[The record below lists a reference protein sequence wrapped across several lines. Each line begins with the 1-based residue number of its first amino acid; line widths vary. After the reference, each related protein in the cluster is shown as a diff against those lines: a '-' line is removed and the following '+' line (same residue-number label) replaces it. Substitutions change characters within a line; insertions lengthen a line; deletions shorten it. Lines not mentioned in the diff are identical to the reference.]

1 MKIPLTAAGSLLAAL
16 AADAATL
23 TRLELEQRL
32 QALEKA
38 PAPAQLSPGAM
49 CYAMMPPDTSQQAYV
64 CPKCGDKTLYA
75 RSFADDIDWHRRSV
89 KQLRAKGLDC
99 VLDESA
105 FCKKCGQGVKEKK
118 FVLVV
123 QWPEQKQPH
132 RTVLRSEDDLELLL
146 EFFDGKATHSLGQ
159 MGEQP
164 LKNYLPQIRNLLGV
178 WTGGVSP
185 KATGA
190 KKP

>member
-16 AADAATL
+16 VADAATL

-49 CYAMMPPDTSQQAYV
+49 CYAVAIPDNSKQAYV
-64 CPKCGDKTLYA
+64 CPKCGEKTLYA
-75 RSFADDIDWHRRSV
+75 RSFADDVDWYRRSV
-89 KQLRAKGLDC
+89 KQLREKGLDC
-99 VLDESA
+99 TLDESA
-105 FCKKCGQGVKEKK
+105 FCKKCGQGATEKK

-123 QWPEQKQPH
+123 QWPELKQPH

-146 EFFDGKATHSLGQ
+146 EFLAGKQTHSLGP
-159 MGEQP
+159 MGERP
-164 LKNYLPQIRNLLGV
+164 LKEYLPRIRNLLGV
-178 WTGGVSP
+178 WTGGVTP

-190 KKP
+190 RKP